1 MTALLLFFVGCTNLT
16 NVKKQPLTKVR
27 TLAGADELRFGEVF
41 GAAVDS
47 QNRVYISDGANNRIW
62 QIDLNGTARLVTD
75 KLNTPSQIAIDHDG
89 ALIVADTGSHTIK
102 RINLNDGAISIV
114 AGTENQA
121 GFRDGATETALFHA
135 PIGVAVGTDNEIFVA
150 DTYNDKIRI
159 IKNNVVTTIA
169 GTSRGFADGGRA
181 KFDTPCGLAIAP
193 DNRILIADTGNKRL
207 RQIDAN
213 NIVSTIAGNEN
224 QSRFDTTFSEPVG
237 VTVDENSTV
246 YVADAGANQI
256 KVFGRR
262 FVGFWETLSG
272 GRGAVDDD
280 LSAAKF
286 NRPTAI
292 AIARDGDLLIA
303 DSANKLLRVVEPE
316 NQNFGQAI
324 TLESARNLF
333 KSKDQMR
340 TAAAPRWPYNPPEAW
355 RDVAGTFGELRGELK
370 TPTDVGHFHNGLDVA
385 GNYGETA
392 RFVRT
397 EKVLRPLA
405 AEDFNNPNNRERL
418 RMPTLGY
425 IHIRLGRDVNQTAF
439 DDARFLFDRDQN
451 GKLQNIRVPRGSQF
465 QAGEAVGTLNPF
477 NHVHLIAGETGAEMN
492 ALDALVLPDARD
504 TVAPTIEKV
513 TIFDENWREL
523 KPDEN
528 LTGKTRIVVRAF
540 DQMNGNNA
548 RRRLGVYA
556 LGYQIFDQN
565 NRRVGGSENSTISFE
580 RLPDGETATNTIY
593 AFGSK
598 AGYTP
603 ETVFNYIVTNTL
615 RDGATQESFFD
626 AAGLPAG
633 NYQIRV
639 FARDFFGNETIKS
652 VTVKK

>member
-1 MTALLLFFVGCTNLT
+1 MLLAGCAKFTTTEKL
-16 NVKKQPLTKVR
+16 PLAKVQ
-27 TLAGADELRFGEVF
+27 TLAGANELRFGEVF
-41 GAAVDS
+41 GAAVDRD
-47 QNRVYISDGANNRIW
+47 NRIFVSDGANNQIW
-62 QIDLNGTARLVTD
+62 RVDLNGATKLVTD
-75 KLNTPSQIAIDHDG
+75 KLNTPSQIAIDKDT

-102 RINLNDGAISIV
+102 RVNLSDGAISIV
-114 AGTENQA
+114 AGIANQA
-121 GFRDGATETALFHA
+121 GFRDGATDTALFRA
-135 PIGVAVGTDNEIFVA
+135 PVGVAVGKNGEIFVA
-150 DTYNDKIRI
+150 DTYNDKIRV

-169 GTSRGFADGGRA
+169 GTTRGLTDGANA
-181 KFDTPCGLAIAP
+181 KFDTPCGIAVLP
-193 DNRILIADTGNKRL
+193 DNQILIADAGNKRL

-213 NIVSTIAGNEN
+213 NVVSTFAGNEN
-224 QSRFDTTFSEPVG
+224 QSRFNTTFIEPVG
-237 VTVDENSTV
+237 VAVDENSTV

-256 KVFGRR
+256 KVFGRK
-262 FVGFWETLSG
+262 FIGFWEILSG
-272 GRGAVDDD
+272 GRGAVDDK
-280 LSAAKF
+280 LNAAKF
-286 NRPTAI
+286 NRPTNVAV
-292 AIARDGDLLIA
+292 ARDGDLLIA
-303 DSANKLLRVVEPE
+303 DSSNKLLRVVEPE
-316 NQNFGQAI
+316 NQNYGQTI
-324 TLESARNLF
+324 TAEIAKTLF